1 MLNRVCTM
9 TGNFSP
15 GGRPRLLALAE
26 IDLGMFGAYGK
37 CEPPQGMQP
46 LSEVLV
52 LPNRRLLKGTQP
64 GARRF
69 VGRLAPDFRKDR
81 LAESACA
88 LSKDALRKL
97 F

>member
-1 MLNRVCTM
+1 M

-69 VGRLAPDFRKDR
+69 VGRLAPDFCKDR
-81 LAESACA
+81 VAEPASG
-88 LSKDALRKL
+88 LGEDAARKL
-97 F
+97 V